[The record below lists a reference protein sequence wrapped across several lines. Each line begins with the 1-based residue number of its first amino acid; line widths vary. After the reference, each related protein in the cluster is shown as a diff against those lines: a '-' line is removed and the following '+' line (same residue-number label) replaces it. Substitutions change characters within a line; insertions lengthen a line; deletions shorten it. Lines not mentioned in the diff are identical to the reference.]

1 MQKVKKLLTIWLIVA
16 VASIIL
22 MIIFFGKSDIP
33 LDELKAKYADA
44 SSQFLTL
51 QGMEVHYRDE
61 GNPQDTLPLVLL
73 HGTSSSLHTYDEWT
87 KALTPSRRVIRMDL
101 PAFGLT
107 GPHPL
112 RDYSMERYAEFV
124 KEFLDALNI
133 QTCIL
138 GGNSL
143 GGNIT
148 WNFALKY
155 PERAKKLILI
165 DASGYPIRP
174 ESVPIAFKLANTP
187 IANKLLTFI
196 TPRFMA
202 EASVMNVY
210 ADKNKVTDELVDR
223 YFELTLR
230 KGNRQGLVDRMT
242 MPIDHSAHLKIPTI
256 AQPTLLL
263 WGEQDYLVPI
273 ESAYRFQEDLPYDTL
288 VILPNLGHVPMEEDP
303 VKSLE
308 PVLDFINN

>member
-1 MQKVKKLLTIWLIVA
+1 MKYIKKLL
-16 VASIIL
+16 IIL
-22 MIIFFGKSDIP
+22 LITMISSLITITLFFGKRDIP
-33 LDELKAKYADA
+33 LEDLKAKYAGPP
-44 SSQFLTL
+44 SKFLAL
-51 QGMEVHYRDE
+51 QGMDVHYRDE
-61 GNPQDTLPLVLL
+61 GNPQDPLPLVLL
-73 HGTSSSLHTYDEWT
+73 HGTSSSLHTYDDWV

-101 PAFGLT
+101 PAFGVT
-107 GPHPL
+107 GPHPT

-124 KEFLDALNI
+124 RDFLDALNI
-133 QTCIL
+133 RTCIL

-148 WNFALKY
+148 WNFAIKY
-155 PERAKKLILI
+155 PERAEKLILI
-165 DASGYPIRP
+165 DASGYPIKP

-202 EASVMNVY
+202 ESSVQNVY
-210 ADKNKVTDELVDR
+210 ADKTKVTDELVDR

-230 KGNRQGLVDRMT
+230 EGNRQGLVDRMT
-242 MPIDHSAHLKIPTI
+242 MAIDSTAHLKIPTI
-256 AQPTLLL
+256 TQPTLLL

-273 ESAYRFQEDLPYDTL
+273 ASAYRFQQDLPNDTL
-288 VILPNLGHVPMEEDP
+288 VIVPNLGHVPMEEDP

-308 PVLDFINN
+308 PVLDFLTN